1 MPEKKGEEQKY
12 ILEFHPQK
20 LKLNMNKD
28 RRFYNKL
35 GRCLW
40 NSLAILLILL
50 GVFAA
55 LTPLTPGSWLFFVG
69 LFMIFGRKKTR
80 YWVERLK
87 MEPMGNA
94 RMMGKKLFQKFG
106 VGRLLRKLPK
116 IK

>member
-1 MPEKKGEEQKY
+1 MAPVNWDSNCFDVCFGQN
-12 ILEFHPQK
+12 

-80 YWVERLK
+80 YWVER
-87 MEPMGNA
+87 
-94 RMMGKKLFQKFG
+94 MMGKKLFQKFG